1 MVNIIII
8 TLAIFLGI
16 VGIIGCVLPVI
27 PGPPIS
33 WAGMLVLFFW
43 GHGTNS
49 SGDPM
54 STRLLLIWLAITIFV
69 TVIDYI
75 VPSILT
81 KKSGGSTYASRGAL
95 AGLLIGLIFFG
106 PLGIILGPML
116 GAFLCEIIFARKTA
130 GQSIVPAL
138 GAFAGFLCGTGLK
151 LIASGF
157 MLYYIFVYIR

>member
-16 VGIIGCVLPVI
+16 IGIIGCVLPVI

-33 WAGMLVLFFW
+33 WAGMLILYFW
-43 GHGTNS
+43 GNGTDS
-49 SGDPM
+49 SGNPM
-54 STRLLLIWLAITIFV
+54 SLRFLLIWLLITIFV
-69 TVIDYI
+69 TVIDYL
-75 VPSILT
+75 VPSYLT

-116 GAFLCEIIFARKTA
+116 GAFICELIFAKKTA
-130 GQSIVPAL
+130 SQSILPAL
-138 GAFAGFLCGTGLK
+138 GAFAGFICGTGLK
-151 LIASGF
+151 LIASG
-157 MLYYIFVYIR
+157 MMMYYIFVYIR

>member
-1 MVNIIII
+1 MINVLII
-8 TLAIFLGI
+8 TLAIFLGV

-43 GHGTNS
+43 GSGTNS

-116 GAFLCEIIFARKTA
+116 GAFLCEIIFARKSA
-130 GQSIVPAL
+130 GDSILPAL

-151 LIASGF
+151 LIASG
-157 MLYYIFVYIR
+157 MMMYYIFVYIR

>member
-1 MVNIIII
+1 MINVLII
-8 TLAIFLGI
+8 TLAIFLGV

-116 GAFLCEIIFARKTA
+116 GAFLCEIIFARKSA
-130 GQSIVPAL
+130 GDSILPAL

-151 LIASGF
+151 LIASG
-157 MLYYIFVYIR
+157 MMMYYIFVYIR

>member
-1 MVNIIII
+1 MINVLII
-8 TLAIFLGI
+8 TLAIFLGV

-116 GAFLCEIIFARKTA
+116 GAFLCEIIFAKKSA
-130 GQSIVPAL
+130 GDSILPAL

-151 LIASGF
+151 LIASG
-157 MLYYIFVYIR
+157 MMMYYIFVYIR

>member
-1 MVNIIII
+1 MINVLII
-8 TLAIFLGI
+8 TLAIFLGV

-116 GAFLCEIIFARKTA
+116 GAFLCEIIFARKSA
-130 GQSIVPAL
+130 GDSILPAL

-151 LIASGF
+151 LIASG
-157 MLYYIFVYIR
+157 MMMYYIFVFIR